1 LEGSDY
7 YVLDKVSLPKENGLS
22 LPVTAFKSIY
32 VICLLARWT
41 KPTKQKEHWTANY
54 GYPSSCMYIFHLF
67 YLVCFFVVTNK
78 RQGKKGTSHHIISY
92 HIISLPGCL
101 LGKGCTAPIYI
112 YQVAEHPQ
120 VVLPMAD
127 YDTFHNPASKPG
139 GMVDDSNTLA

>member
-1 LEGSDY
+1 
-7 YVLDKVSLPKENGLS
+7 
-22 LPVTAFKSIY
+22 
-32 VICLLARWT
+32 
-41 KPTKQKEHWTANY
+41 
-54 GYPSSCMYIFHLF
+54 MYIFHLF